1 MKRIIIS
8 EAEKKHIKSLYEQ
21 NEQGFKQKIK
31 KFFDKLFKR
40 VKNNELEQIG
50 FGCESEATFECPS
63 GSFRGE
69 GEGENAYMDAQIM
82 AEGEWVR
89 KYGQSTTTTS
99 GDKTITK
106 ISANISYPDV
116 VRHMRCEDRV
126 IVCLTVGKKPKPLK
140 S

>member
-1 MKRIIIS
+1 MGRIIIT

-63 GSFRGE
+63 GSIRGE
-69 GEGENAYMDAQIM
+69 GDGPEAYKMAQMM
-82 AEGEWVR
+82 AEVEWLR
-89 KYGQSTTTTS
+89 QNGQSTTTTS
-99 GDKTITK
+99 GNVTHTR
-106 ISANISYPDV
+106 ISGNVMYPDV
-116 VRHMRCEDRV
+116 VRHMRCEERV

-140 S
+140 L